1 MFTIA
6 LMISAEQ
13 SNQFGSHYWRIFE
26 HLGWLH
32 FHETKNPSKSCSLE
46 THVHKNEAGPTHYH
60 LIWSSPGLV
69 LGHDLDNTMF
79 ANEKFWGQHG
89 GRGQQRYTLLVFS
102 PIHGNYIWYTDCCKL
117 FMSRVMQK
125 EQNLGKMRLMFS
137 DCIVWDIKI
146 KMIKSYIF
154 LLNEYSLNE

>member
-6 LMISAEQ
+6 LIISAEQ

-32 FHETKNPSKSCSLE
+32 FHETKNTSKSCSLE
-46 THVHKNEAGPTHYH
+46 THAHKNEAGPTHYH

-69 LGHDLDNTMF
+69 FRAWSRPYNVCKRKVLRTT
-79 ANEKFWGQHG
+79 W
-89 GRGQQRYTLLVFS
+89 RSWPTRYTLLVFS

-117 FMSRVMQK
+117 FMRHVMQR
-125 EQNLGKMRLMFS
+125 EQNLGKTCLMFS
-137 DCIVWDIKI
+137 DCIVWHKI

-154 LLNEYSLNE
+154 LLNECILNE